1 MQIYAQYCPISRAL
15 DVLGERWNLLIVR
28 DMLVG
33 STRFNEIARGLPG
46 LSRGLLSRRLRQLE
60 AAGVVERRDGGYHLT
75 EAGRELQPLLWGLA
89 EWGAKH
95 AFGPPR
101 EEELDP
107 DLLMWWM
114 QGEVVVADL
123 ERRTVVE
130 VHVTDVRRHY
140 WLVLEPGDVSV
151 CHSDPGYEVDAL
163 LRGDLPSLYRMW
175 LGETELASAL
185 RDGDVALE
193 GDRGTVRDV
202 ARRLSFSPVAPVVR
216 GVRAAEAAAA

>member
-1 MQIYAQYCPISRAL
+1 MQTYAQYCPISRAL

-28 DMLVG
+28 DLLVG

-101 EEELDP
+101 AEELDP

-114 QGEVVVADL
+114 QGEVAADDV

-130 VHVTDVRRHY
+130 VHMPDVRRHY

-151 CHSDPGYEVDAL
+151 CLTDPGYEVDAV
-163 LRGDLPSLYRMW
+163 LRGDLSSLYRMW
-175 LGETELASAL
+175 LGETQLAAAL
-185 RDGDVALE
+185 RDGLVAFE

-202 ARRLSFSPVAPVVR
+202 TRRLSFSPVAPVVR
-216 GVRAAEAAAA
+216 SVRAA